1 MDDVTATPEDLERI
15 QKSNQRRLMDFQAQ
29 GVAVNIPSAPAP
41 LVELLLEAVVGPQG
55 SPEWV
60 AFIYAYE
67 LKVRALLDEIEPQV
81 ARARLMAPAAPNG
94 IHLALRP

>member
-1 MDDVTATPEDLERI
+1 MDDITATAEALEKI
-15 QKSNQRRLMDFQAQ
+15 QKSNQRRLTDFAAQ

-55 SPEWV
+55 SPAWV

-67 LKVRALLDEIEPQV
+67 LKVRAMLDEIEPQV
-81 ARARLMAPAAPNG
+81 ARAKLMAPAAPNG
-94 IHLALRP
+94 IHPALRT